1 MTELQKMLSGY
12 EFESEDNEIYERSL
26 KAQRY
31 IKTLN
36 ALTPERPEQKLS
48 ILKQLFDYVSPTVR
62 LQTPFFCSFGFNINI
77 GSNTFIN
84 MNCVFLD
91 YNNITIGEGVLIG
104 PCVNIY
110 TITHPVSVQ
119 KRKRIAPNKND
130 ISLYNATASPVKIG
144 DNVWI
149 GGGSIILPG
158 VVIGNNT
165 TIGAGS
171 IVTKSIPSDVL
182 AVGNPCRVL
191 RNLHP

>member
-12 EFESEDNEIYERSL
+12 EFDAADNEIYERSL

-31 IKTLN
+31 IRTLN
-36 ALTPERPEQKLS
+36 TLDPGRSEQQQS
-48 ILKQLFDYVSPTVR
+48 ILKQLVGYIGLEVH
-62 LQTPFFCSFGFNINI
+62 LQIPFFCTFGFNINI
-77 GSNTFIN
+77 RSNTVID

-110 TITHPVSVQ
+110 TITHPISAQ
-119 KRKRIAPNKND
+119 KRKKIAPDQNGT
-130 ISLYNATASPVKIG
+130 SLYNTTANPVKIG

-149 GGGSIILPG
+149 GGGTIILPG
-158 VVIGNNT
+158 VTIGNNT

-171 IVTKSIPSDVL
+171 IVTRSIPSDVL
-182 AVGNPCRVL
+182 ALGNPCRVL
-191 RNLHP
+191 RNLSI